1 MMTGTDAQRI
11 ALVTGAHGTIGR
23 YVARAL
29 AQDGWRVVG
38 LGHGR
43 WTPGEA
49 QSWGLAQWAEAD
61 VSLDALRALAVR
73 PALVVHCAGSGAVGL
88 SLTDPHLD
96 FQRTVS
102 TTAAMLEYLRLD
114 APGAALVYPS
124 SAAVY
129 GVADRMPMPED
140 LPLRPASPYGM
151 HKRMAEELVFE
162 HARFFDLR
170 CAVVRLFSIYGEGF
184 RKQLLWDACRRIQ
197 GNGTEFFGTGDETRD
212 WLHVS
217 DAAALL
223 VEAARHAGRQCA
235 VVNGGS
241 GESVT
246 VRDVVTEL
254 FRLMGRGAQPVF
266 RGAPRPGDPL
276 HYHAD
281 MRRALAWGW
290 KPGIGWREG
299 LARYVAWFRAQ
310 QD

>member
-1 MMTGTDAQRI
+1 MMQGTQAQRT

-23 YVARAL
+23 YVARTL
-29 AQDGWRVVG
+29 ARDGWHVVG
-38 LGHGR
+38 MGHGT
-43 WTPGEA
+43 WAPGEA
-49 QSWGLAQWAEAD
+49 QGWGVAHWAEAD
-61 VSLDALRALAVR
+61 VSLDALRSLAVK
-73 PALVVHCAGSGAVGL
+73 PALVMHCAGSGAVGL
-88 SLTDPHLD
+88 SLTDPYLD
-96 FQRTVS
+96 FQRTVA
-102 TTAAMLEYLRLD
+102 TTAAMLEYLRVD

-140 LPLRPASPYGM
+140 LPMRPASPYGM

-162 HARFFDLR
+162 HARFFRLR

-197 GNGTEFFGTGDETRD
+197 ANEAEFFGTGDETRD

-223 VEAARHAGRQCA
+223 VEAARHAGPQCA

-246 VRDVVTEL
+246 VRDVVSEL
-254 FRLMGRGAQPVF
+254 FGLMGRSDRPVF
-266 RGAPRPGDPL
+266 RGTPRPGDPL

>member
-1 MMTGTDAQRI
+1 MTASQGT

-23 YVARAL
+23 YVARSL
-29 AQDGWRVVG
+29 AQQGWQVVG

-43 WTPGEA
+43 WAAGETQA
-49 QSWGLAQWAEAD
+49 WGLAQWAEAD
-61 VSLDALRALAVR
+61 VSLEALRALAVK
-73 PALVVHCAGSGAVGL
+73 PELVVHCAGSGAVGL
-88 SLTDPHLD
+88 SLSDPHLD
-96 FQRTVS
+96 FQRTVA
-102 TTAAMLEYLRLD
+102 TTAAMLEYLRVD
-114 APGAALVYPS
+114 APDATLVYPS

-129 GVADRMPMPED
+129 GVADRMPMSEE
-140 LPLRPASPYGM
+140 LPMRPASPYGM

-162 HARFFDLR
+162 HARFFRLR

-197 GNGTEFFGTGDETRD
+197 ANEVEFFGTGHETRD

-223 VEAARHAGRQCA
+223 VEAARHAGTECA

-254 FRLMGRGAQPVF
+254 FRLMGREGGPSF
-266 RGAPRPGDPL
+266 RGTARPGDPL

-290 KPGIGWREG
+290 RPTVDWREG
-299 LARYVAWFRAQ
+299 LARYVAWFREQ
-310 QD
+310 GT